1 MEPHDFPTASAL
13 NMLLPSRDSHMDFSG
28 TTEDAILN
36 TTGSWILGESEY
48 DYGEINKLTKR
59 YPKWTILPSDECE
72 YLKTTNLSL
81 WYLLN
86 HHSNLTTGQQIRCL
100 DHAPQLDMSNTVQ
113 AITLSVMF
121 VISLVGNVLT
131 VWSIS
136 HKHKSSSRQYS
147 SSVYSLI
154 FHLSIADLLVT
165 VTCLFGEAA
174 WSYSVSWLAD
184 NFTCK
189 LFKFLQVFSL
199 YLSTFVLVLIGLD
212 RFLAVKYPMKSLGTK
227 RRCNRLI
234 ITVWILSL
242 LLSSPQVSPKKNS
255 L

>member
-1 MEPHDFPTASAL
+1 MEPYDFPTASAL
-13 NMLLPSRDSHMDFSG
+13 NMLPSRDSHMDFSA
-28 TTEDAILN
+28 TTEDTVFN
-36 TTGSWILGESEY
+36 TTGSWIIDELEY
-48 DYGEINKLTKR
+48 DFSEIAKITKR
-59 YPKWTILPSDECE
+59 YPKWTILPREECE
-72 YLKTTNLSL
+72 YLKLNNLSL
-81 WYLLN
+81 WLLLN
-86 HHSNLTTGQQIRCL
+86 HHSNITTGIPVQCL
-100 DHAPQLDMSNTVQ
+100 GHAPQLDMSNTVQ

-131 VWSIS
+131 VYSIS
-136 HKHKSSSRQYS
+136 TKHKSSRQYS

-189 LFKFLQVFSL
+189 LFKFVQVFSL

-212 RFLAVKYPMKSLGTK
+212 RFLAVKYPMKTLSTK
-227 RRCNRLI
+227 RRCNRLV

-242 LLSSPQVSPKKNS
+242 LLSSPQVRKIF
-255 L
+255 